1 MPKIFVNGS
10 SKAIEYLP
18 GQNLLQIL
26 HDNDIFIENPC
37 NGKGSCGKCKVKIT
51 EGSIGEIPEAE
62 KKFLSE
68 SEIKEGVRLSC
79 LIHPESDLVIETLD
93 KEREHK
99 ILTTGYMPEFNL
111 SPSISKKLFEIEKP
125 SLENQ
130 ISFED
135 AILKSLLLDEVDFDV
150 LKMIEPFDGVATA
163 IFDKDKVIAI
173 EKGNTVIYVTIEQFM
188 NDFTFSLKNKSM
200 EHFRNKYRKCDVLL
214 IDDIQFLSGKEQ
226 TQEEFF
232 HTFNELHNAKKQIV
246 MTSDR
251 LPSQIAGLVDRLKSR
266 FEWGLTADV
275 QIPGLETKIAII
287 EKKSEL
293 NGISLSRE
301 IINFIATTLDNSIRE
316 IEGVLIR
323 INASASLLNQEIT
336 LQMVQGLLKD
346 QIKETKENIKL
357 PDVINIVA
365 NQLNIKPSD
374 IKSKKRTATVANAR
388 RIVIYLTRELTHNS
402 MPDIAKFLGMK
413 DHSSISHNIKK
424 ANELIEKDEN
434 FKLIIE
440 NLKNKIINKEW

>member
-1 MPKIFVNGS
+1 MTNKDFLTIIQKEATKTDYERYLKQLNYKKISSDEKIAIFEVNNKYIASWIKSKFTGLIQHCFEIFDGS
-10 SKAIEYLP
+10 KPSIEIKLAGEKKSKKEILKEQVQNETAESTILNPSYTFDSFIVGPSNQMAYNASLAVSNKP
-18 GQNLLQIL
+18 GIQYNPLFIYGGTGLGKTHLLQAVGN
-26 HDNDIFIENPC
+26 H
-37 NGKGSCGKCKVKIT
+37 
-51 EGSIGEIPEAE
+51 
-62 KKFLSE
+62 
-68 SEIKEGVRLSC
+68 
-79 LIHPESDLVIETLD
+79 
-93 KEREHK
+93 
-99 ILTTGYMPEFNL
+99 
-111 SPSISKKLFEIEKP
+111 
-125 SLENQ
+125 
-130 ISFED
+130 
-135 AILKSLLLDEVDFDV
+135 
-150 LKMIEPFDGVATA
+150 
-163 IFDKDKVIAI
+163 AI
-173 EKGNTVIYVTIEQFM
+173 EKENTVIYVTIEQFM
-188 NDFTFSLKNKSM
+188 NDFTFSIKNKNM

-287 EKKSEL
+287 EKKSDL

-301 IINFIATTLDNSIRE
+301 IINFIAATLDNSIRE

>member
-1 MPKIFVNGS
+1 MTTKDFQTIIQKEASKTDFDRYLKQLVYKKVSSDEKIAIFEVNNKYIASWIKSKFTNLIQHCFEIYDGSKPSVEIKLAGEKKSKKEILKEQVQNETAESTILNPSYTFDSFVVGPSNQMAYNAS
-10 SKAIEYLP
+10 LAVSNKP
-18 GQNLLQIL
+18 GTQYNPLFIYGGTGLGKTHLLQAV
-26 HDNDIFIENPC
+26 
-37 NGKGSCGKCKVKIT
+37 G
-51 EGSIGEIPEAE
+51 
-62 KKFLSE
+62 
-68 SEIKEGVRLSC
+68 
-79 LIHPESDLVIETLD
+79 
-93 KEREHK
+93 
-99 ILTTGYMPEFNL
+99 
-111 SPSISKKLFEIEKP
+111 
-125 SLENQ
+125 NQ
-130 ISFED
+130 
-135 AILKSLLLDEVDFDV
+135 
-150 LKMIEPFDGVATA
+150 
-163 IFDKDKVIAI
+163 AI
-173 EKGNTVIYVTIEQFM
+173 EKGSTVIYVTIEQFM

-287 EKKSEL
+287 EKKSDL

-336 LQMVQGLLKD
+336 LPMVQNLLKD

>member
-1 MPKIFVNGS
+1 MTNKEILSVLKEETTKIDYNRYLKQLSYKKISSDENIAVFEVPNKYIANWIKSKYSKIIQQCFESIDGTKPSVEIKIAGEKKSKKEIIKEKIQKNEVESTILNPSYTFNSFVVGPSNQMAFNAS
-10 SKAIEYLP
+10 LAVSKKPGVQYNPLFIYGGTGLGKTHLLQAIGNDAIE
-18 GQNLLQIL
+18 
-26 HDNDIFIENPC
+26 H
-37 NGKGSCGKCKVKIT
+37 
-51 EGSIGEIPEAE
+51 E
-62 KKFLSE
+62 K
-68 SEIKEGVRLSC
+68 
-79 LIHPESDLVIETLD
+79 
-93 KEREHK
+93 
-99 ILTTGYMPEFNL
+99 
-111 SPSISKKLFEIEKP
+111 
-125 SLENQ
+125 
-130 ISFED
+130 
-135 AILKSLLLDEVDFDV
+135 
-150 LKMIEPFDGVATA
+150 
-163 IFDKDKVIAI
+163 
-173 EKGNTVIYVTIEQFM
+173 TVIYVTIEQFM
-188 NDFTFSLKNKSM
+188 NDFTFAIKNKNM
-200 EHFRNKYRKCDVLL
+200 EHFRGKYRKCDVLL

-232 HTFNELHNAKKQIV
+232 HTFNELHNAEKQIV

-266 FEWGLTADV
+266 FEWGLTTDI

-287 EKKSEL
+287 EKKSDL

-301 IINFIATTLDNSIRE
+301 IINYIATNLDNSIRE

-323 INASASLLNQEIT
+323 INASASLLNQEIN
-336 LQMVQGLLKD
+336 LEMVQNLLKE

-357 PDVINIVA
+357 PDIISIVA
-365 NQLNIKPSD
+365 NELNIKPSD

-388 RIVIYLTRELTHNS
+388 RVVIYLARELTHNS

-440 NLKNKIINKEW
+440 NLKNKILNKD

>member
-1 MPKIFVNGS
+1 MTNKDILSILKQETTSVDYERFLKQLNYKKNMSDDNVAVFEVANKYIANWIKTKYTNTIQQCFETLTGNKPKIDIRLAGEKKKTKKEMVEQEKASTAESTMLNPSYTFDSFVLGPSNQMAYNAS
-10 SKAIEYLP
+10 LAVSKKPGIQYNPLFIYGGTGLGKTHLLQSIGNSAIE
-18 GQNLLQIL
+18 Q
-26 HDNDIFIENPC
+26 
-37 NGKGSCGKCKVKIT
+37 GK
-51 EGSIGEIPEAE
+51 
-62 KKFLSE
+62 
-68 SEIKEGVRLSC
+68 
-79 LIHPESDLVIETLD
+79 
-93 KEREHK
+93 
-99 ILTTGYMPEFNL
+99 
-111 SPSISKKLFEIEKP
+111 
-125 SLENQ
+125 
-130 ISFED
+130 
-135 AILKSLLLDEVDFDV
+135 
-150 LKMIEPFDGVATA
+150 
-163 IFDKDKVIAI
+163 
-173 EKGNTVIYVTIEQFM
+173 TVIYVTIEQFM
-188 NDFTFSLKNKSM
+188 NDFTFSIKSKNM
-200 EHFRNKYRKCDVLL
+200 EHFRDKYRKCDILL

-266 FEWGLTADV
+266 FEWGLTADI

-293 NGISLSRE
+293 NGIELTRDV
-301 IINFIATTLDNSIRE
+301 INYIATNLDSSIRE

-323 INASASLLNQEIT
+323 INASANLLNQEIN
-336 LQMVQGLLKD
+336 LELAQSLLKE
-346 QIKETKENIKL
+346 QIKEQKENIKL
-357 PDVINIVA
+357 PDIITVVA
-365 NQLNIKPSD
+365 AELNIKPSD
-374 IKSKKRTATVANAR
+374 IKSRKRTAIVANAR
-388 RIVIYLTRELTHNS
+388 RVVIYLARELTHNS

>member
-1 MPKIFVNGS
+1 MTTKDFQTIIQKEATKTDFERYLKQLVYKKISSDEKIAIFEVNNKYIASWIKSKFTGLIQHCFEIFDGSKPSIEIKLAGEKKSKKEILKEQIQNQTAESTILNPSYTFDSFVVGPSNQMAYNAS
-10 SKAIEYLP
+10 LAVSNKP
-18 GQNLLQIL
+18 GIQYNPLFIYGGTGLGKTHLLQAVWN
-26 HDNDIFIENPC
+26 H
-37 NGKGSCGKCKVKIT
+37 
-51 EGSIGEIPEAE
+51 
-62 KKFLSE
+62 
-68 SEIKEGVRLSC
+68 
-79 LIHPESDLVIETLD
+79 
-93 KEREHK
+93 
-99 ILTTGYMPEFNL
+99 
-111 SPSISKKLFEIEKP
+111 
-125 SLENQ
+125 
-130 ISFED
+130 
-135 AILKSLLLDEVDFDV
+135 
-150 LKMIEPFDGVATA
+150 
-163 IFDKDKVIAI
+163 AI

-188 NDFTFSLKNKSM
+188 NDFTFSIKNKNM

-287 EKKSEL
+287 EKKSDL

-301 IINFIATTLDNSIRE
+301 IVNFIATTLDNSIRE

-336 LQMVQGLLKD
+336 LSMVQNLLKE

>member
-1 MPKIFVNGS
+1 MTTKDFQTIVQKEASKTDYERYLKQLVYKKNSSDEKIAIFEVNNKYIASWIKSKFTNLIQHCFEIYDGSKPSIEIKLAGEKKSKKEILKEQVQNETAESTILNPSYTFDSFVVGS
-10 SKAIEYLP
+10 SNQMAYNASLAVSNKP
-18 GQNLLQIL
+18 GTQYNPLFIYGGTGLGKTHLLQAVG
-26 HDNDIFIENPC
+26 N
-37 NGKGSCGKCKVKIT
+37 
-51 EGSIGEIPEAE
+51 
-62 KKFLSE
+62 
-68 SEIKEGVRLSC
+68 
-79 LIHPESDLVIETLD
+79 
-93 KEREHK
+93 
-99 ILTTGYMPEFNL
+99 Y
-111 SPSISKKLFEIEKP
+111 
-125 SLENQ
+125 
-130 ISFED
+130 
-135 AILKSLLLDEVDFDV
+135 
-150 LKMIEPFDGVATA
+150 
-163 IFDKDKVIAI
+163 AI
-173 EKGNTVIYVTIEQFM
+173 EKGSTVIYVTIEQFM

-293 NGISLSRE
+293 NGIHLSRE

-336 LQMVQGLLKD
+336 LPMVQNLLKD